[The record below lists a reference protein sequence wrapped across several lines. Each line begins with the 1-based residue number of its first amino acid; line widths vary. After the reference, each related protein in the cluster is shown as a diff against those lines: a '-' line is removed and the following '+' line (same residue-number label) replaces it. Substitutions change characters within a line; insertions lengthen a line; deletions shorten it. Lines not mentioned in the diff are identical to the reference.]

1 MGRRTLVLVVALLLA
16 AVATFAVYNFL
27 SNVEKEA
34 REDRTYVEVYVA
46 ADDLSEG
53 TQGSAVLE
61 QIRYVLREIEAVNYC
76 EPEEACDPGTL
87 DANKVIGNIDQ
98 LNAALRNRVAAG
110 PISRGQVLTT
120 DQWVEITTEI
130 QPLAGR
136 ISEGKEAITVFV
148 SAERGVYGFIE
159 PGDRVNVIVSMDLEL
174 EVPVGEE
181 LVIGEVQP
189 TPDETGPT
197 PVTETNTVTKA
208 FTRYVLQGLPVLAIG
223 QEVKPDEDAP
233 VEIVAPTTAAEG
245 EAAPAAE
252 QAPGNIVLTLELTP
266 DQAER
271 MVFAQEN
278 GSVWLTLVPPSFIAV
293 SDQPTEGVTVE
304 KLFGPEYGFLT
315 KLFPFLAD
323 LEELLAEE

>member
-27 SNVEKEA
+27 SNVEEEA
-34 REDRTYVEVYVA
+34 ARDRAYQVVFRTSE
-46 ADDLSEG
+46 LLIEG

-61 QIRYVLREIEAVNYC
+61 QIRYVESEEETRLV
-76 EPEEACDPGTL
+76 PENVIDSL
-87 DANKVIGNIDQ
+87 DE
-98 LNAALRNRVAAG
+98 LNATLTGRVAAG
-110 PISRGQVLTT
+110 PISGGQVLTT

-130 QPLAGR
+130 APLATR